1 MKKIIILAIIALIV
15 TIIPIL
21 SYAQTFT
28 SSTTHSFTSSF
39 TYNVWPVSN
48 VPNGY
53 RSNKLTVMYS
63 DGWLFVDAD
72 ATTFFQVYPYGSGF
86 ASVRLRGT
94 DGVDFLSTSTTVVR
108 PEEIS
113 ANTKCNTKHATYA
126 LFYGRAGEYSGDY
139 NTYTFTVNKS

>member
-1 MKKIIILAIIALIV
+1 
-15 TIIPIL
+15 
-21 SYAQTFT
+21 
-28 SSTTHSFTSSF
+28 
-39 TYNVWPVSN
+39 
-48 VPNGY
+48 
-53 RSNKLTVMYS
+53 MYS

-113 ANTKCNTKHATYA
+113 ANTKCNTKHATYVFFMA
-126 LFYGRAGEYSGDY
+126 VQRVLR
-139 NTYTFTVNKS
+139 